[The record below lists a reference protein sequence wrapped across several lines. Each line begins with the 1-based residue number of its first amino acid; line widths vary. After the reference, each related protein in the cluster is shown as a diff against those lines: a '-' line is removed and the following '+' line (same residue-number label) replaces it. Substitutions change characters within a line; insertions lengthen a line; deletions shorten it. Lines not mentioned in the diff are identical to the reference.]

1 MPEKRNEPAP
11 KKKIGRPTKYNEEIA
26 AEICTR
32 IVKGESLRSI
42 CRDEKIPNVDT
53 IYVWIGKHPIF
64 AEQYA
69 RAREEQADTLA
80 DEIQALADEPPPMV
94 PGKFGEII
102 DTGWLQWQKQ
112 RIDARKWCAA
122 KLKPKK
128 YGERVQL
135 AGDADNPV
143 RTETTIQA
151 GELFNSILQ
160 NLELKKQSAS

>member
-11 KKKIGRPTKYNEEIA
+11 KKKLGRPTKYNEEIA

-32 IVKGESLRSI
+32 IIKGESLRSI
-42 CRDEKIPNVDT
+42 CRDEKMPNVDT

-64 AEQYA
+64 ADQYA

-80 DEIQALADEPPPMV
+80 DEIQALADEAPPMV
-94 PGKFGEII
+94 LGKFGEVI

-128 YGERVQL
+128 YGERVQV
-135 AGDADNPV
+135 AGDADSPLK
-143 RTETTIQA
+143 TETTIQA
-151 GELFNSILQ
+151 SELFNSILQ
-160 NLELKKQSAS
+160 NMELKKQSQ

>member
-11 KKKIGRPTKYNEEIA
+11 KKKTGRPSKYNEEIA

-42 CRDEKIPNVDT
+42 CRDEKMPNVDT

-64 AEQYA
+64 ADQYA

-80 DEIQALADEPPPMV
+80 DEIQALADEAPPMV
-94 PGKFGEII
+94 LGKFGEII

-128 YGERVQL
+128 YGDRVQV
-135 AGDADNPV
+135 AGDAESPLK
-143 RTETTIQA
+143 TETTIQA
-151 GELFNSILQ
+151 GELFNSILK
-160 NLELKKQSAS
+160 NMELKKQSEG

>member
-1 MPEKRNEPAP
+1 MPEKQKEPAP
-11 KKKIGRPTKYNEEIA
+11 KKKTGRPSKYNEEIA

-42 CRDEKIPNVDT
+42 CRDEKMPNVDT

-64 AEQYA
+64 ADQYA

-80 DEIQALADEPPPMV
+80 DEIQALADEAPPMV
-94 PGKFGEII
+94 LGKFGEII

-128 YGERVQL
+128 YGDRVQV
-135 AGDADNPV
+135 AGDAESPLK
-143 RTETTIQA
+143 TETTIQA

-160 NLELKKQSAS
+160 NMERKKQSEG